1 MATKFMRHT
10 ENKDLLQRI
19 GEDTICELCLRI
31 WVLNNYLSKKLL
43 RNSGTAKNELKNGLY
58 WSKSIAPIFF
68 RSPGRKAL
76 HILHIY
82 IWCDG
87 CTLLLPF
94 FPSLRCHI
102 RNELEHKYHIVF
114 EWISES
120 KCFSEMLSWVEM
132 ERANKRVLRFASER
146 AGKQHASIKYVSDCV
161 QMRIAFRWRS
171 EMTRE
176 KTHTDRSMHTHTRH
190 ITFCWDTTRRKHNI
204 NKNTRC
210 EWF

>member
-1 MATKFMRHT
+1 MAFT
-10 ENKDLLQRI
+10 E
-19 GEDTICELCLRI
+19 
-31 WVLNNYLSKKLL
+31 
-43 RNSGTAKNELKNGLY
+43 A
-58 WSKSIAPIFF
+58 
-68 RSPGRKAL
+68 KAL
-76 HILHIY
+76 RQSSFA
-82 IWCDG
+82 
-87 CTLLLPF
+87 LPVERHYTYYTYTYDVMAVRCYYHF

-171 EMTRE
+171 EITRE